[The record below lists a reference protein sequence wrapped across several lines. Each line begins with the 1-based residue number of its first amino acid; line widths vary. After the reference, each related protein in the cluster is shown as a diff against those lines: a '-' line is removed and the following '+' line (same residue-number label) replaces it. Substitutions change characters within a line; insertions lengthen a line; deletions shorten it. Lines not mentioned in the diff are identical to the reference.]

1 VNILKD
7 SQADGAEK
15 RSYLPLDAKLADVF
29 TLARADLRR
38 ATEYTQL
45 LQANGADH
53 GLVAFNALNLR
64 LAIGTLHLL
73 HDRGPGAK
81 LTRTQVAGMVAD
93 VMRAVSSDGVLFPEQ
108 P

>member
-1 VNILKD
+1 M
-7 SQADGAEK
+7 
-15 RSYLPLDAKLADVF
+15 F

-38 ATEYTQL
+38 ATEYTEL
-45 LQANGADH
+45 LREAGGDR

-73 HDRGPGAK
+73 HDQGPGAK
-81 LTRTQVAGMVAD
+81 LTRVQVAGMAAQ
-93 VMRAVSSDGVLFPEQ
+93 VMSALSNGGVLFPER